1 MSNFDVTLLIK
12 NKDADEDEEAEVD
25 DDDDDDEDGVEE
37 VDVDLCLGGQSYEG
51 VVEEGGVGKV
61 GFLTAPKTLSSASS
75 SPSS

>member
-1 MSNFDVTLLIK
+1 MSNFDITLLIK

-25 DDDDDDEDGVEE
+25 DDDGVEE
-37 VDVDLCLGGQSYEG
+37 VDDDLCLGGQSYEG
-51 VVEEGGVGKV
+51 VVEEGGMGKV

>member
-1 MSNFDVTLLIK
+1 MSNFDITLLIK

-25 DDDDDDEDGVEE
+25 DDDDDGVEE

-51 VVEEGGVGKV
+51 VVEEGGMGKV
-61 GFLTAPKTLSSASS
+61 GFLTAPKTSSSASS

>member
-1 MSNFDVTLLIK
+1 MSNFDITLLIK

-25 DDDDDDEDGVEE
+25 DDDDDGVEE

-51 VVEEGGVGKV
+51 VVEEGGMGKV

>member
-1 MSNFDVTLLIK
+1 MSNFAITLLIK

-25 DDDDDDEDGVEE
+25 DDDDDDDGVEK
-37 VDVDLCLGGQSYEG
+37 VDDDLCLGGQSYEG

-61 GFLTAPKTLSSASS
+61 GFLTAPKTSSSASS

>member
-1 MSNFDVTLLIK
+1 MSNFDITLLIK

-25 DDDDDDEDGVEE
+25 DDDDDGIEE
-37 VDVDLCLGGQSYEG
+37 VDVDLCLRGQSYEG

-61 GFLTAPKTLSSASS
+61 GFLTTPETLSSASS